1 MNKVTEDDGHGA
13 AIHPFVAQDKIAAKA
28 AANQAA
34 TFWKSPPPTTEKK
47 SAPPIGAIEGPKGS
61 FS

>member
-13 AIHPFVAQDKIAAKA
+13 AIHPFVAQSRLAARA
-28 AANQAA
+28 TANQAA
-34 TFWKSPPPTTEKK
+34 TFWKAPTPIKK